1 MLVLTRRAEEKI
13 KIGDNIVVSILSVE
27 GSIVKI
33 GIDAPREVT
42 ILRMEVL
49 EQIKKENIAA
59 AGKDIKDIA
68 EAVDLFKK
76 KLPKEKED

>member
-33 GIDAPREVT
+33 GIDAPREIT

>member
-1 MLVLTRRAEEKI
+1 MLVLTRRVEEKI
-13 KIGDNIVVSILSVE
+13 KIGDNIVVSILSIE